1 VASSSRKTHSI
12 SSNTVAS
19 AVEDNQDFQ
28 ATGNTHDDTR
38 VQLEDT
44 QIADE
49 SRNTP
54 RARTVELDRGS
65 TSRGSQQ
72 NESTSHHA
80 ANHHILYSTDPDEE
94 LNSPTSDHDDQSV
107 SSSYFEQLR
116 NILETREPV
125 GPGVGLFGR
134 HSLQASRG
142 SSEFG
147 EASEMDYIL
156 PMRST
161 ADNLLSIYWSEIH
174 PFFPYVHKPSFQKQ
188 YDDLWERDASP
199 GARRFHCML
208 NTIFALSCQLN
219 RNLRPK
225 ARRAASSSY
234 FYRAK
239 RLLHFDLFEPGTLED
254 VQALLLMGQYLQN
267 TTAPAKGWAVV
278 GSAIHSLQGLRLHQ
292 DGTKT
297 PASTQR
303 DREMFRRIWHG
314 CHMMDR

>member
-1 VASSSRKTHSI
+1 M
-12 SSNTVAS
+12 SSNIVVGAIETNH
-19 AVEDNQDFQ
+19 EFQ
-28 ATGNTHDDTR
+28 AVGSTQDDALVQSGETHTP
-38 VQLEDT
+38 
-44 QIADE
+44 DE
-49 SRNTP
+49 AGSIK
-54 RARTVELDRGS
+54 RARTIEIDRGATLRESQQNGS
-65 TSRGSQQ
+65 TSNAVIPDLPS
-72 NESTSHHA
+72 
-80 ANHHILYSTDPDEE
+80 STDPDGG
-94 LNSPTSDHDDQSV
+94 LHSPVSDHDSQSV

-125 GPGVGLFGR
+125 GTGVGLFGLQ
-134 HSLQASRG
+134 SPQASRD

-147 EASEMDYIL
+147 ETADIDYIL

-161 ADNLLSIYWSEIH
+161 ADSLLGIYWSEIH
-174 PFFPYVHKPSFQKQ
+174 PFFPFVHKPSFQKQ
-188 YDDLWERDASP
+188 YDVLWERDASP
-199 GARRFHCML
+199 VARRFHCML

-234 FYRAK
+234 FNRAK
-239 RLLHFDLFEPGTLED
+239 TLLHFDLFEPGTLED

-278 GSAIHSLQGLRLHQ
+278 GSAIHSLQGLRLHR
-292 DGTKT
+292 DGTTT
-297 PASTQR
+297 PTSIQR